1 MLRVLA
7 IVHCP
12 CFEGRA
18 VVSEA
23 SVLIKDAQVNLES
36 SATRC
41 GVVCAPQRDCVRRLR
56 HEGAWITPVFPTPR
70 LSLQCKNFPQVLYAV
85 SMLNWTAP
93 LFRHRET
100 LLPEFFLTHG
110 RCDA

>member
-70 LSLQCKNFPQVLYAV
+70 LSLQFMGMPCTQCEVLDVGKY
-85 SMLNWTAP
+85 SHP
-93 LFRHRET
+93 SY
-100 LLPEFFLTHG
+100 LLVVKH
-110 RCDA
+110 